1 MTNLMNRTL
10 FGQSSLRA
18 ATPDELGAIADAV
31 VGRSCDLRGMALD
44 DQGGKV
50 HVLLVDRSGTGAV
63 SELIVRRVT
72 EFSAYA
78 PRGSR
83 LFDVDGL
90 SYDERSRRVLLRSD
104 AGLDVIVTVD
114 RLDVALRPRRRR
126 RS

>member
-1 MTNLMNRTL
+1 MNRTL

-18 ATPDELGAIADAV
+18 ATSDELAAIADLV
-31 VGRSCDLRGMALD
+31 VGWSCDLRGMALD

-50 HVLLVDRSGTGAV
+50 HVQLVDRSSDTGAV

-83 LFDVDGL
+83 LFDIDGL

-104 AGLDVIVTVD
+104 GGLDVIVTVD

>member
-1 MTNLMNRTL
+1 MNRTL

-18 ATPDELGAIADAV
+18 ATSDELAAIADAV
-31 VGRSCDLRGMALD
+31 VGRSCDLRSMALD

-50 HVLLVDRSGTGAV
+50 HVLLVDRSSGTDSV

-72 EFSAYA
+72 EFSAFA

-90 SYDERSRRVLLRSD
+90 SYDEPSRRVLLRSD